1 MAALEQLLD
10 RGRWE
15 RPSDTMA
22 VYTEIR
28 PGERWGIRVTLSGP
42 SALVEAIDGPGC
54 SHYRAPERLAAYVH
68 PPTWWERLRSVTF
81 EAKLLNEVGRKRQ
94 VAAAE
99 NATLAGKNDQ
109 TGGGPGG

>member
-1 MAALEQLLD
+1 MASLEQLLD

-22 VYTEIR
+22 VYTEIP
-28 PGERWGIRVTLSGP
+28 PGERWGIRVTLSGH

-68 PPTWWERLRSVTF
+68 PPTWWERLRGLTF
-81 EAKLLNEVGRKRQ
+81 EAKLRAEVNRKRQ

-99 NATLAGKNDQ
+99 NAVLACQRNE
-109 TGGGPGG
+109 TGGGAGG